1 MFYCDKPKQQ
11 GKIDES
17 QNAIQRRENHG
28 TRVYAV
34 SHARQPDCGA
44 LHVCRMHAAV
54 LIFFAQQL
62 KIFQRNFY
70 LRNHRLSNMFKVRLL
85 RITNISNLSFS
96 QKELDK

>member
-28 TRVYAV
+28 TLVYAV

-54 LIFFAQQL
+54 LIFF
-62 KIFQRNFY
+62 
-70 LRNHRLSNMFKVRLL
+70 LRNSRK
-85 RITNISNLSFS
+85 FS
-96 QKELDK
+96 KEIFTFEIIVCLTCLKYGCCA